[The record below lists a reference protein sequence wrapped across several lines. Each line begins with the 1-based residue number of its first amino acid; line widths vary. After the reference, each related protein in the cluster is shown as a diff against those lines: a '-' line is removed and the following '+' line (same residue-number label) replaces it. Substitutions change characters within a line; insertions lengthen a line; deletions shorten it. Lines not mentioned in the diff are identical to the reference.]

1 MVPLTTRTPSPR
13 LYTLHFKEA
22 SPQIKGQSLRHKM
35 SSSFDDPQSRTFA
48 AFPRLP
54 IELRFKIWENASMAT
69 RTLELWYSFDNQRFS
84 TFQPVPAV
92 LHTCREARRAGNRM
106 YSLSFGS
113 AKSPPRTYF
122 NPICDIIYFG
132 LRVYDD
138 EVDFMLRFFRRHA
151 DSFEDED
158 QIQRLALTE
167 HLWRI
172 DLEGSVFAPLRS
184 GRTGR
189 KIVKFHQSF
198 PHLKELIFVAGQ
210 DGCEGDEEVEGRW
223 ETNAGV
229 SLVKRQTNLA
239 AGFQLTQEA
248 VVSTFELRK
257 KEFPDEVFPE
267 ITLMEYGYGA

>member
-1 MVPLTTRTPSPR
+1 
-13 LYTLHFKEA
+13 
-22 SPQIKGQSLRHKM
+22 M
-35 SSSFDDPQSRTFA
+35 SSSLDDPQSPTFT
-48 AFPRLP
+48 AFPLLP
-54 IELRFKIWENASMAT
+54 IELRFKVWENASMTT
-69 RTLELWYSFDNQRFS
+69 RTLELIYSMDNQRFW

-92 LHTCREARRAGNRM
+92 LHTCREARRAGNRI

-122 NPICDIIYFG
+122 NPISDIVYFG
-132 LRVYDD
+132 LRLYDN

-151 DSFEDED
+151 DSLEDED

-172 DLEGSVFAPLRS
+172 DLEGSVFAPPRS
-184 GRTGR
+184 GRAEK

-210 DGCEGDEEVEGRW
+210 DGCENDEEDDDEDKEVEGRW

-229 SLVKRQTNLA
+229 SLVKRQTDLA

-248 VVSTFELRK
+248 VMSTFESRK
-257 KEFPDEVFPE
+257 KEFPDEMFPD
-267 ITLMEYGYGA
+267 ITLMEYGV